1 MQLCGKKMLGMLP
14 RAVAAP
20 ITEAWPFAAIPQGWT
35 AMKLETVDIRQAAS
49 AADIVYEAL
58 RKAIIEGD
66 LAEGENL
73 RQDQIASMFNTSRIP
88 VREAL
93 SRLEQNGLITTQRY
107 KGAVVAGLSIEE
119 IEEIF
124 EFRAL
129 IEAEVIRLAVPRL
142 TGKTL
147 DAARRHCQAF
157 DSEANSAMWGEINR
171 NFHYSLYE
179 AARRPYYLQIV
190 RASLDR
196 IDRYLRAQLTL
207 TNGMSRAR
215 REHKGILDACV
226 AGDADKAAELTRD
239 HILGAG
245 RALVTFLEET
255 RGRND

>member
-1 MQLCGKKMLGMLP
+1 
-14 RAVAAP
+14 
-20 ITEAWPFAAIPQGWT
+20 
-35 AMKLETVDIRQAAS
+35 MKLDAVDVRQAAS

-73 RQDQIASMFNTSRIP
+73 RQDHIAQMFNTSRIP

-93 SRLEQNGLITTQRY
+93 SRLEQHGLITTERY

-129 IEAEVIRLAVPRL
+129 IEAEVIRLAVPNLDRR
-142 TGKTL
+142 TL
-147 DAARRHCQAF
+147 ELARQHCEEFEREENA
-157 DSEANSAMWGEINR
+157 DRWGEINR

-207 TNGMSRAR
+207 TSGVARAR
-215 REHKGILDACV
+215 REHKTILDACM
-226 AGDADKAAELTRD
+226 ARDAERACALTRD
-239 HILGAG
+239 HILDAG
-245 RALVTFLEET
+245 RSLTIFLREQ
-255 RGRND
+255 RG

>member
-1 MQLCGKKMLGMLP
+1 
-14 RAVAAP
+14 
-20 ITEAWPFAAIPQGWT
+20 
-35 AMKLETVDIRQAAS
+35 MKLEAVDIRQAAS

-73 RQDQIASMFNTSRIP
+73 RQDQIAHMFNTSRIP

-129 IEAEVIRLAVPRL
+129 LEAEIIRLALPNMDR
-142 TGKTL
+142 KTL
-147 DAARRHCQAF
+147 ELARRHCEEF
-157 DSEANSAMWGEINR
+157 GKETNSAKWGEINR

-179 AARRPYYLQIV
+179 AARRPYHLQIV
-190 RASLDR
+190 RVSLDR

-207 TNGMSRAR
+207 TDGMTRAH
-215 REHKGILDACV
+215 REHQAILDACV
-226 AGDADKAAELTRD
+226 EGDAARASQLTRE
-239 HILGAG
+239 HILGAS
-245 RALVTFLEET
+245 RALIAFLEET
-255 RGRND
+255 RQG

>member
-1 MQLCGKKMLGMLP
+1 MLGMLP

-129 IEAEVIRLAVPRL
+129 IEAEVIRLAVPKL

>member
-1 MQLCGKKMLGMLP
+1 
-14 RAVAAP
+14 
-20 ITEAWPFAAIPQGWT
+20 
-35 AMKLETVDIRQAAS
+35 MKLETVDIRQAAS

-93 SRLEQNGLITTQRY
+93 SRLEQHGLITTQRY

-119 IEEIF
+119 IVEIF

-129 IEAEVIRLAVPRL
+129 VEAEVIRLAVPKMDR
-142 TGKTL
+142 KTL
-147 DAARRHCQAF
+147 DTARRHCDEF
-157 DSEANSAMWGEINR
+157 GREPDSARWGEINR
-171 NFHYSLYE
+171 NFHYGLYE

-207 TNGMSRAR
+207 TDGMTRAH
-215 REHKGILDACV
+215 REHLVILDACV
-226 AGDADKAAELTRD
+226 AGDAQRAGELTRD
-239 HILGAG
+239 HVLGAG
-245 RALVTFLEET
+245 RALIAYLEEK
-255 RGRND
+255 RAKDD

>member
-1 MQLCGKKMLGMLP
+1 MLGMLP

-66 LAEGENL
+66 LAEGQNL

-215 REHKGILDACV
+215 REHKGILDACI

>member
-1 MQLCGKKMLGMLP
+1 
-14 RAVAAP
+14 
-20 ITEAWPFAAIPQGWT
+20 
-35 AMKLETVDIRQAAS
+35 MKLETIDIRQAAS

-93 SRLEQNGLITTQRY
+93 SRLEQHGLITTQRY

-119 IEEIF
+119 IVEIF

-129 IEAEVIRLAVPRL
+129 VEAEVIRLAVPNMDHE
-142 TGKTL
+142 TL
-147 DAARRHCQAF
+147 DAARLNCEEFGR
-157 DSEANSAMWGEINR
+157 ETNSARWGEINR
-171 NFHYSLYE
+171 KFHYGLYE

-207 TNGMSRAR
+207 TDGMTRAH
-215 REHKGILDACV
+215 REHLLILEACV
-226 AGDADKAAELTRD
+226 AGDAEKAAKLTRD
-239 HILGAG
+239 HVLDAG
-245 RALVTFLEET
+245 RALIAYLEEK
-255 RGRND
+255 RAKDE

>member
-1 MQLCGKKMLGMLP
+1 
-14 RAVAAP
+14 
-20 ITEAWPFAAIPQGWT
+20 
-35 AMKLETVDIRQAAS
+35 MKLETVDIRQAAS

-93 SRLEQNGLITTQRY
+93 SRLEQNGLIITQRY

-119 IEEIF
+119 IAEIF

-129 IEAEVIRLAVPRL
+129 VEAEVIRLAVPNMDRS
-142 TGKTL
+142 TL
-147 DAARRHCQAF
+147 ALAGRHCEEF
-157 DSEANSAMWGEINR
+157 GREPNSARWGEINR

-207 TNGMSRAR
+207 TDGMARAR
-215 REHKGILDACV
+215 REHQAILDACV
-226 AGDADKAAELTRD
+226 EGNAEKAAELTRD
-239 HILGAG
+239 HVLGAG
-245 RALVTFLEET
+245 RALIAYLEET
-255 RGRND
+255 RSGDD

>member
-1 MQLCGKKMLGMLP
+1 MLGMLP

>member
-1 MQLCGKKMLGMLP
+1 MLGMLP
-14 RAVAAP
+14 HAVAAP

-215 REHKGILDACV
+215 REHKGILDACI

>member
-1 MQLCGKKMLGMLP
+1 MLGMLP
-14 RAVAAP
+14 HAVAAP

-35 AMKLETVDIRQAAS
+35 TMKLETVDIRQAAS

-129 IEAEVIRLAVPRL
+129 IEAEVIRLAVPNL
-142 TGKTL
+142 TGKVL

-215 REHKGILDACV
+215 REHKAILDACI

-255 RGRND
+255 RGKND

>member
-1 MQLCGKKMLGMLP
+1 
-14 RAVAAP
+14 
-20 ITEAWPFAAIPQGWT
+20 
-35 AMKLETVDIRQAAS
+35 MKLETVDIRQAAS

-119 IEEIF
+119 IVEIF

-129 IEAEVIRLAVPRL
+129 VEAEVIRLAVPNMDR
-142 TGKTL
+142 KTL
-147 DAARRHCQAF
+147 DTARRHCEEFGREPNA
-157 DSEANSAMWGEINR
+157 ARWGEINR

-207 TNGMSRAR
+207 TDGMTRAH
-215 REHKGILDACV
+215 REHLVILDACV
-226 AGDADKAAELTRD
+226 AGDARRAGELTRD
-239 HILGAG
+239 HVLGAG
-245 RALVTFLEET
+245 RALIAYLEEK
-255 RGRND
+255 RAIED